1 MPKRLGSKSL
11 KKIRVAAK
19 DDGQRFPKI
28 ENVFIYEQLGIPMP
42 PIYILDDRKEI
53 DALAAG
59 RISQGLKSD
68 LEHLIRGSLVIRSDI
83 TDRNLPERQLLPRSN
98 ELRDIEKATAWLI
111 ENSSK
116 LTQQFK
122 RSEVALL
129 LHNFI
134 PSISSAFSYSAPKER
149 IVGVEGLWG
158 IPEGLYYNA
167 HDKFIV
173 DTGTPD
179 VSQLNRKTIQK
190 FTVKPHLNFKHFFVS
205 PDATGDW
212 TRKIVKAPHDWNS
225 SLQDDWCQTIA
236 YNSRRISG
244 KLGKPVSIMW
254 FAGLGGDPSKV
265 IPWYHEHMQL
275 SLAKEHDG
283 SRRKTVFDKSFIIE
297 TSADMAELERA
308 SNRGDR
314 IRRIRI
320 MPKDEALL
328 REKTTLEKIGSIAK
342 KLDATIILEGGIL
355 SHAYYQLSQTKAIVE
370 VAHPFLFPDEKH
382 EYNKLVRDKIPSNIT
397 RVGEEVKTLE
407 LRGDALIK
415 ALKNKLIEEAIEV
428 VDTTDQRAI
437 LIELADVMEI
447 VDELLARLQLTR
459 DELVAEQKAKR
470 KSRGGFKKGLVLV
483 ETINVLSRSGR
494 EEPIQAEL
502 LDPDKINPQVLLT
515 PPVPKVER
523 RVDKRKVV
531 GGLVLQLNLSV
542 PLLSPSW
549 SESTPSQTIG
559 GVFAKEIDGAISGER
574 KGSKIS
580 IELSINIRDSHP
592 ELDFIG
598 EQTPGQR
605 KSAARGRSDAR

>member
-1 MPKRLGSKSL
+1 M
-11 KKIRVAAK
+11 
-19 DDGQRFPKI
+19 
-28 ENVFIYEQLGIPMP
+28 
-42 PIYILDDRKEI
+42 
-53 DALAAG
+53 
-59 RISQGLKSD
+59 
-68 LEHLIRGSLVIRSDI
+68 
-83 TDRNLPERQLLPRSN
+83 
-98 ELRDIEKATAWLI
+98 

-122 RSEVALL
+122 RSEIALL

-149 IVGVEGLWG
+149 IVRVEGLWG

-173 DTGTPD
+173 DTGTLD
-179 VSQLNRKTIQK
+179 VSNLNRKTIQK

-225 SLQDDWCQTIA
+225 SLRDDWCRTIA
-236 YNSRRISG
+236 YDSRRISD

-254 FAGLGGDPSKV
+254 FAGLGDDASKV

-283 SRRKTVFDKSFIIE
+283 SRRKTVFDRSFIIE

-308 SNRGDR
+308 SGRGDR

-320 MPKDEALL
+320 LPKEEALL

-342 KLDATIILEGGIL
+342 NLDATIILEGGLL

-370 VAHPFLFPDEKH
+370 VVHPFLFTDEKH
-382 EYNKLVRDKIPSNIT
+382 EYHKLVRDKIPSNIK
-397 RVGEEVKTLE
+397 RVGEEVKTLA

-415 ALKNKLIEEAIEV
+415 ALKSKLVEEAIEV
-428 VDTTDQRAI
+428 VDTTDQRAT

-459 DELVAEQKAKR
+459 DDLETEQKSKR
-470 KSRGGFKKGLVLV
+470 QSRGGFKKGLVLV
-483 ETINVLSRSGR
+483 ETINVLSRSGQ
-494 EEPIQAEL
+494 EEPVQVEL
-502 LDPDKINPQVLLT
+502 LESAKIQPQVLLT
-515 PPVPKVER
+515 APVPKVEKRIEKR
-523 RVDKRKVV
+523 RVP

-542 PLLSPSW
+542 PLLSAPW
-549 SESTPSQTIG
+549 NGSTPSQTIG
-559 GVFAKEIDGAISGER
+559 GGFAQEIDGAISGER

-580 IELSINIRDSHP
+580 IEFAINIRRLASRTRFYRGAETRSEKISSSWADRCTLRLYFS
-592 ELDFIG
+592 FFFM
-598 EQTPGQR
+598 GQR
-605 KSAARGRSDAR
+605 AS